1 MHTILHR
8 RFVVFGSCSWQLTK
22 SLMMKKKPTFSYTS
36 HSHHNHFLSHLLP
49 SGIAS
54 SSSEIDGFFASTLRR
69 NTHLKLK
76 PGSFLESRAGF
87 FDPQL
92 PPKPWGFTGFQKR
105 RWKSW
110 FNAANGVVLR
120 LILAN
125 VAVFTMWKNSNRKW
139 MARNFVLSS
148 YTFMSGRTHTLITS
162 GFRNVGTSQ
171 LIVNMIGLYYFGTS
185 IARTLGPVDLLKLYF
200 AGSLAGS
207 VLFISVHGVM
217 AIPFF
222 FLRSFIQGSI
232 KTKPFISGKFLIHP
246 LLDIFLYPKVTTYFA
261 FIFRVPVMIG
271 ILGLGQ
277 DLLKVLENFPALS
290 QPKRKNLSFFSQETM
305 RWERVRRQNQQVGLG
320 DSSSGPGKR
329 WGHTCNAIKGGRFVY
344 VFGGFGRDDCLTNQ
358 VNVFDAGTQIWTK
371 PVIRG
376 VPPSPRDSHSCTT
389 VGDHLFVFGGTDGK
403 NHLKDLHVLDT
414 SSHTWKCV
422 DARGEGPEAR
432 EAHSATLV
440 GKRIFIFGGCGKASG
455 SDDEVFYNDL
465 FILNTETLTW
475 QRAETTGNP
484 PSARDSHTCSAWKN
498 KIIVVGGEDLDDYYY
513 SDVHILDTETFVWKQ
528 MKTLGQVLTP
538 RAGHVTVALERN
550 LFVFGGFTDSQNL
563 YDDLYV
569 LDVETGV
576 WSKLVHAIE
585 EGPSARFSA
594 GAVSL
599 GPYKAGSFFFL
610 GGCSKNLEPLD
621 DIYYLHTDGGY
632 NARFDQTPGRFS
644 IRKQMKLKCQAQKL
658 AVAGTSTNQGVGNL
672 PMSIGIGLIDQRKTV
687 FHARVTENVPL
698 GYSIETIIDG
708 KVLRG
713 FLFSNRHSS
722 GQTADSSV
730 SSGKRP
736 AMLDADCDHG
746 AKSQRILSED
756 AAGSSQQAGSVDPS
770 DDANKKVTDSDVMDT
785 SMIDTADANVN
796 IVRPQEAETA
806 AVASD
811 VKDQDP
817 SQLNMDAVNA
827 EPSPVTLDQGNVEPL
842 RNETST
848 DVGAATEAGPR
859 GDSSPQNQDEGTVA
873 AEDAD
878 ADQKPQPH

>member
-1 MHTILHR
+1 MHTILPR

-22 SLMMKKKPTFSYTS
+22 SIMMKKKPTFSYTS

-69 NTHLKLK
+69 NTHLK
-76 PGSFLESRAGF
+76 PGSLLESRAGF

-105 RWKSW
+105 GCVS
-110 FNAANGVVLR
+110 FSIIFR
-120 LILAN
+120 LQ
-125 VAVFTMWKNSNRKW
+125 
-139 MARNFVLSS
+139 LSS

-162 GFRNVGTSQ
+162 GFSNVGTSQ
-171 LIVNMIGLYYFGTS
+171 LIVNMVGLYYFRTS
-185 IARTLGPVDLLKLYF
+185 IARTLGPVYLLKLYF

-207 VLFISVHGVM
+207 VLFISVHGVYGNTQE
-217 AIPFF
+217 
-222 FLRSFIQGSI
+222 LRSFIQGSI
-232 KTKPFISGKFLIHP
+232 KTKPFISGKVLRDLYMPLHYLISSSTLK
-246 LLDIFLYPKVTTYFA
+246 LLHTLRLFSGPRTGPFKAPFVTFAVAIVKNPKQ
-261 FIFRVPVMIG
+261 RKH
-271 ILGLGQ
+271 
-277 DLLKVLENFPALS
+277 LLS
-290 QPKRKNLSFFSQETM
+290 SETM

-358 VNVFDAGTQIWTK
+358 VHVFDAGTQIWTK

-403 NHLKDLHVLDT
+403 NHLNDLHVLDT

-465 FILNTETLTW
+465 YILNTETLTW
-475 QRAETTGNP
+475 QRAVTTGNP
-484 PSARDSHTCSAWKN
+484 PSARDSHTCSTWKN
-498 KIIVVGGEDLDDYYY
+498 KIIVVGGEDLDDYYL

-528 MKTLGQVLTP
+528 MKTSGQVLTP
-538 RAGHVTVALERN
+538 RAGHVTVPIERT

-576 WSKLVHAIE
+576 WSKLVAME
-585 EGPSARFSA
+585 EGPAARFSA
-594 GAVSL
+594 GAVCL

-610 GGCSKNLEPLD
+610 GGCNKSLEPLD

-632 NARFDQTPGRFS
+632 NARFDQTPGRLS
-644 IRKQMKLKCQAQKL
+644 LRKQMKLKCQAQKL
-658 AVAGTSTNQGVGNL
+658 AVAGTSTNQGRENL
-672 PMSIGIGLIDQRKTV
+672 PLSIGSMYQGKTV
-687 FHARVTENVPL
+687 FQARVTENVPL

-713 FLFSNRHSS
+713 FLFSNRQSS
-722 GQTADSSV
+722 GLTVDPSV

-736 AMLDADCDHG
+736 AMSDADCDHG

-756 AAGSSQQAGSVDPS
+756 AAGSSQQAGPVDPS
-770 DDANKKVTDSDVMDT
+770 DDANKKVADSDDIHT

-796 IVRPQEAETA
+796 IARPQEAETA
-806 AVASD
+806 AVAADVKSD

-827 EPSPVTLDQGNVEPL
+827 ETSPVTLDQANAEPL
-842 RNETST
+842 RNETTT
-848 DVGAATEAGPR
+848 DVGAATEAGPG
-859 GDSSPQNQDEGTVA
+859 GDSSPQNQDDGTIAV
-873 AEDAD
+873 EDAQ